1 MVAGTLV
8 TELAGRDW
16 GKACRAENS
25 MSKGTETSLMGRWV
39 IVWTVRWQVWFK
51 EHEVWGQMDLG

>member
-1 MVAGTLV
+1 MV